1 MSNAQS
7 DTVGLLIVLALLLL
21 FLNPKIRSIWPT
33 LFTHHQ
39 VNTNFNPLSGVSLSL
54 PGGQSASVNTPAVV
68 AAG

>member
-1 MSNAQS
+1 MTDAQS

-21 FLNPKIRSIWPT
+21 LLNVKVRSAISS
-33 LFTHHQ
+33 LFTHHT

-54 PGGQSASVNTPAVV
+54 PGGQSASVQTPAVV